1 MVIRPARSE
10 DRQALW
16 RILEPMIRA
25 GETYALPRDL
35 TEAEALAYWLAPDNE
50 VFVACDEADGDEVLG
65 TFVLRANQR
74 GPGAHVANC
83 GYVTAPWASGR
94 GVARS
99 MCAFSLEHARGRGY
113 LAMQFN
119 LVVSTNERA
128 VRLWTDFGFDTVGR
142 LPGAFRHP
150 KLGLVDA
157 YVMYRAL

>member
-10 DRQALW
+10 DRAPIW
-16 RILEPMIRA
+16 RILEPTIRA

-35 TEAEALAYWLAPDNE
+35 TEADALAYWLAPENE
-50 VFVACDEADGDEVLG
+50 VFVADDEAEIVG

-94 GVARS
+94 GVARA
-99 MCAFSLEHARGRGY
+99 MCAFSLEHARRRGF

-128 VRLWTDFGFDTVGR
+128 VRLWKSFEFDVVGR
-142 LPGAFRHP
+142 LPAAFRHP
-150 KLGLVDA
+150 DAGLVDA